1 MLCKAT
7 LLISALLMAG
17 VFALDQAAGRD
28 FDLWLLY
35 VAPIALNSLV
45 LGTRYGYGAA
55 LAATGL
61 LFLTG
66 YWGNNPFASY
76 AAFAF
81 DRACEGLA
89 YLLLVFLIGAART
102 KFVGSDSPPNH

>member
-1 MLCKAT
+1 MLRKAT

-35 VAPIALNSLV
+35 VAPIALTSV
-45 LGTRYGYGAA
+45 VVGPRYGYGVA

-66 YWGNNPFASY
+66 YLGDNPYATY
-76 AAFAF
+76 AAFVF
-81 DRACEGLA
+81 DRVCEGLA
-89 YLLLVFLIGAART
+89 YLLLVFLMGATRT
-102 KFVGSDSPPNH
+102 KAAGSDSPPNL